1 MKAFPLI
8 LSAAAVLACGIVVM
22 LLWGFSPPPS
32 LAGLEAALLS
42 GAALIYGFT
51 AWRPTLPRV
60 LWLRPVRGTVLV
72 FCGLVA
78 MYVPAELILAAF
90 LIGTGIRLVWQSACD
105 LTEKDG
111 TEPGVT
117 HAYADLMPVP
127 GRPAGAPQACQKH
140 DVQGRDRS
148 IHGVG

>member
-51 AWRPTLPRV
+51 AWRPTLPR
-60 LWLRPVRGTVLV
+60 TC
-72 FCGLVA
+72 CGCG
-78 MYVPAELILAAF
+78 PSGEQCWSF
-90 LIGTGIRLVWQSACD
+90 
-105 LTEKDG
+105 
-111 TEPGVT
+111 
-117 HAYADLMPVP
+117 
-127 GRPAGAPQACQKH
+127 AGSSPCTC
-140 DVQGRDRS
+140 RRN
-148 IHGVG
+148 